1 MIRIIVD
8 MMGGDNGSAATKEA
22 VTNFLKDH
30 DDVEII
36 AVGNEEEIKDL
47 SCEKIFSTDV
57 IAMESGVM
65 EVLRKKDSSMVKAI
79 RAVIEKEADAVVS
92 CGSTGAYL
100 SAATLILKKIPGV
113 RRPALVTQFPRLSDG
128 GFITVLDIGASNENT
143 PEEIAQFAYMGS
155 LYNKA
160 VNGVDSPKVA
170 LLSNGSEEGKGS
182 PEGKAAFELM
192 SKDPKINFI
201 GNLEGN
207 AVLYGEAD
215 VLVSDGFTGNVF
227 LKSSEGAV
235 KGIGKVLKKGF
246 TKNIFTKI
254 GYLFAKG
261 GLKEMKTR
269 MDPKKVGGAMLIGVN
284 AVTVKAHGNSDAF
297 AFYNGIDVAYKL
309 AKAKLIDSI
318 KEGFAGE

>member
-8 MMGGDNGSAATKEA
+8 MMGGDHGSAATKEA
-22 VTNFLKDH
+22 VSKFLKDH

-36 AVGNEEEIKDL
+36 AVGAEEEIKDL
-47 SCEKIFSTDV
+47 ACEKIYSTDV
-57 IAMESGVM
+57 ISMESGVM

-79 RAVIEKEADAVVS
+79 RAVGEKEADAVVS
-92 CGSTGAYL
+92 CGSTGAFL
-100 SAATLILKKIPGV
+100 SASTLILKKIPGV
-113 RRPALVTQFPRLSDG
+113 KRPALCTQFPRLSDG
-128 GFITVLDIGASNENT
+128 GYITVLDIGASNENT
-143 PEEIAQFAYMGS
+143 AEEIAQFAYMGS

-160 VNGVDSPKVA
+160 VNGVESPKVA
-170 LLSNGSEEGKGS
+170 LLANGTEEGKGS
-182 PEGKAAFELM
+182 PEGKEAFALM
-192 SKDPKINFI
+192 RNDPKINFI

-207 AVLYGEAD
+207 GVLYGEAD

-227 LKSSEGAV
+227 LKASEGAV

-261 GLKEMKTR
+261 GVKEMKER

-284 AVTVKAHGNSDAF
+284 AIAVKAHGNSDAF
-297 AFYNGIDVAYKL
+297 AFYNGINVAYKL

-318 KEGFAGE
+318 REGFAGE